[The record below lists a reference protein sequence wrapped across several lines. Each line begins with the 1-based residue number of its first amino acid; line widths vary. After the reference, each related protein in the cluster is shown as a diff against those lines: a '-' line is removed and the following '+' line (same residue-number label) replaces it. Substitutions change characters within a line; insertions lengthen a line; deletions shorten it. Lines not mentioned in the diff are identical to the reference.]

1 MFEFDIDKVQFKS
14 QNIIVYNS
22 FNDESQHNRSMG
34 NIFRDYLDTGAEGD
48 KVGVSWLNPN
58 ATIVYSLM
66 KLFYWFYSMNK
77 KEHYCGVKPKYL
89 LIHPKL
95 KAYIDSN
102 NVQMI
107 KQYQYLPNT
116 QDYYWVLKDH
126 VTIEEIDNIPCN
138 KVVIVGD
145 DNNKTCAV
153 ITVFSEKD
161 IDKLG

>member
-1 MFEFDIDKVQFKS
+1 
-14 QNIIVYNS
+14 
-22 FNDESQHNRSMG
+22 
-34 NIFRDYLDTGAEGD
+34 
-48 KVGVSWLNPN
+48 
-58 ATIVYSLM
+58 
-66 KLFYWFYSMNK
+66 MNK

-153 ITVFSEKD
+153 ITVFDEED
-161 IDKLG
+161 INKLG